1 MYIYLF
7 QISLWHGSGFKNP
20 YVLFKLYICK
30 FYSRYTYSTY
40 KFLSFLNIFKKAIVF
55 TIINTFLAHPRPIKM
70 SPEFS
75 KNLKTYRKFIFK

>member
-1 MYIYLF
+1 MYLCTYLF

-30 FYSRYTYSTY
+30 FYSRTY
-40 KFLSFLNIFKKAIVF
+40 KNFSSFLNIFKKEIVF
-55 TIINTFLAHPRPIKM
+55 TIINTFVAHPRPIKM
-70 SPEFS
+70 SLEFS